1 MVIDFFS
8 ILLWFILALVL
19 IQVFYVL
26 TKKDVYD
33 KLNGL
38 FAMNT
43 NIVILLLGI
52 GYVEGRLDMYIDIAL
67 SYAILGFVI
76 TVILA
81 KYIGGRKK

>member
-1 MVIDFFS
+1 
-8 ILLWFILALVL
+8 
-19 IQVFYVL
+19 VFYVL